1 MSPDNTSDGWLRK
14 KWVIQNQRRVL
25 LKSGSRESQQEP
37 LNEVLANMICD
48 RLDIK
53 NYVKYQCGYQEDQSP
68 FITISRRDKL
78 VTWLGERIRML
89 CESKMDN
96 RKSLLDREDSKRIPE
111 KKVR

>member
-1 MSPDNTSDGWLRK
+1 MFGGGQFSGDFMSPDNTSDGWLRK

-25 LKSGSRESQQEP
+25 LKSGSGESQQEP

-68 FITISRRDKL
+68 FILSTL
-78 VTWLGERIRML
+78 QEML
-89 CESKMDN
+89 SGDG
-96 RKSLLDREDSKRIPE
+96 S
-111 KKVR
+111 